1 MADPSTQKSFQR
13 RFIRASLTLPLKS
26 VKNLSNRRPDI
37 GFLPTPA
44 NVVDAALDLAE
55 IQPNDR
61 LYDLGS
67 GDGRLLIAAAQRFG
81 ISGVGIDIDRDRVAE
96 ARQKALQA
104 GLSQLLAF
112 YQQDLYT
119 CDFSEATVV
128 FLYLLP
134 HLNLRLRPLLFAQLA
149 PGARVISL
157 DFDMA
162 DWLPDRVIS
171 IPIEEDEVATLY
183 RWVIPDTL
191 PPELIP

>member
-1 MADPSTQKSFQR
+1 MES
-13 RFIRASLTLPLKS
+13 
-26 VKNLSNRRPDI
+26 LSNRRPDI

-44 NVVDAALDLAE
+44 NVVEAALDLAE

-96 ARQKALQA
+96 ARQAAVQA
-104 GLSQLLAF
+104 GLSQLVVF
-112 YQQDLYT
+112 HQQDLYT
-119 CDFSEATVV
+119 CDFREATVV

-134 HLNLRLRPLLFAQLA
+134 HLNLRLRPLLFDQLA

-162 DWLPDRVIS
+162 DWLPDRVVS
-171 IPIEEDEVATLY
+171 VPIEADELATLY
-183 RWVIPDTL
+183 RWVIPAKL
-191 PPELIP
+191 PPGLIP